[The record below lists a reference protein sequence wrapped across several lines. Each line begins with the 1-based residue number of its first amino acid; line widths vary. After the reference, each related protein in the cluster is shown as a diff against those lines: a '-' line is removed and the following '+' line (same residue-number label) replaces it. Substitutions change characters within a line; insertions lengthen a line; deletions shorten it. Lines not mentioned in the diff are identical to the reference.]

1 MLCEKCKEREAK
13 VHVTRISAG
22 KQTSVHLCQSC
33 AQDSGVGAS
42 QSSVSLPQLL
52 NKLVGG
58 SENESAE
65 FVEKKKQKTCTVCG
79 MSYYDFKQTGRFGCA
94 NCYMVFRPNLT
105 PILQKVQQGE
115 SHQGKVPKRSG
126 VRIADQIEELRNR
139 LKRAVQDEEFETAA
153 RLRDEIR
160 SLEEQASQPSQSS
173 SREDASE

>member
-13 VHVTRISAG
+13 VHVTRISGG
-22 KQTSVHLCQSC
+22 KQSSVHLCQAC

-58 SENESAE
+58 SQDESAAH
-65 FVEKKKQKTCTVCG
+65 VEKRPQKTCSVCG
-79 MSYYDFKQTGRFGCA
+79 MTYYDFKQTGRFGCS
-94 NCYMVFRPNLT
+94 NCYMVFRPNVT
-105 PILQKVQQGE
+105 PILQKVQSGE
-115 SHQGKVPKRSG
+115 SHVGKVPKRSG
-126 VRIADQIEELRNR
+126 VRLADQIEELRNR

-160 SLEEQASQPSQSS
+160 RLEEQASQPSQSA
-173 SREDASE
+173 SREDSGE